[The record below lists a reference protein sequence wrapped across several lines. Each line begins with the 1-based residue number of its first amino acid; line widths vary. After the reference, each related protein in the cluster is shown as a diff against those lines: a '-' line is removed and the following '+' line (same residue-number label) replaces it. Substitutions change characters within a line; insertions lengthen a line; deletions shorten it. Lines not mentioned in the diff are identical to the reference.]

1 MLVPNYA
8 IRCVSGRF
16 IVARFVLLCKR
27 GRYIVQGSRP
37 ICRIAIFDR
46 DDYLTSEGTQI
57 VRHQRPDLVPGQFA
71 VSDAEL
77 GESDAGDTHLAV
89 MGGEKLQTLLDIF
102 QL

>member
-1 MLVPNYA
+1 
-8 IRCVSGRF
+8 
-16 IVARFVLLCKR
+16 
-27 GRYIVQGSRP
+27 
-37 ICRIAIFDR
+37 
-46 DDYLTSEGTQI
+46 